1 MPIQHLMS
9 DEALLQELG
18 QRIARLRLERN
29 LSQAQLAEQAGI
41 SKRTLERLE
50 AGAAATQLSLFLR
63 VLRQLD
69 LLERLEL
76 LLPEPQA
83 SPLALLEQQQSTR
96 KRASRRRVAK
106 PASSWA
112 LGQPLPLRLSNSGE
126 HASVPWPSR
135 DQPVSLPSSTTRPS
149 SPAASNWRH

>member
-1 MPIQHLMS
+1 MPIQRLMS
-9 DEALLQELG
+9 DEDLLHELG
-18 QRIARLRLERN
+18 HRIARLRLERN

-76 LLPEPQA
+76 LLPEPQP
-83 SPLALLEQQQSTR
+83 SPLALLEQQQQATR
-96 KRASRRRVAK
+96 KRASRRRIAK
-106 PASSWA
+106 PASSWSW
-112 LGQPLPLRLSNSGE
+112 GQP
-126 HASVPWPSR
+126 
-135 DQPVSLPSSTTRPS
+135 
-149 SPAASNWRH
+149 